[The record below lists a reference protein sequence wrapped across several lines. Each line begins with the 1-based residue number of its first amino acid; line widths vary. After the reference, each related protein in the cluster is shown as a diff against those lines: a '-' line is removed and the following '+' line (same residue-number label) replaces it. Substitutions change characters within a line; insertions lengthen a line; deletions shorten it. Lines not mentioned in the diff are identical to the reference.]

1 MAVLERPLVVVG
13 DTHFSHG
20 GKADTGA
27 MLARLVAQHPGAEL
41 VLNGDIFNLS
51 LDEPSRDPIESSLAM
66 LAPEAELRH
75 ALRTHVAAGGKL
87 ALLPGNHDAGLA
99 SAGTRDALLGWLE
112 LGKNAPVEVLPWFL
126 RRGSV
131 HVEHGHAYDPDNA
144 PTHPLVMP
152 QPGSEPLGVALT
164 RRFLAPNRAF
174 DFAHATEITPLA
186 ALQRAFRAFGVRT
199 PLLLTRYFAT
209 AGRFCSDAGWRPEL
223 AEEKRFGDTLV
234 AEAARHAGLEPERLR
249 ALLQERARPTHE
261 SFERAFFRLYFD
273 RVVSVLSIGAG
284 VSLGVVARSGT
295 ALGVAALGALYL
307 RESRRKS
314 GNRYA
319 GAPVKRLR
327 DASELVLTH
336 TGASLVVFGHTHVP
350 EKAPGYLNPG
360 SFTYRAGEGRP
371 YAYVDETGSGS
382 ERRVT

>member
-20 GKADTGA
+20 GKGDTGR
-27 MLARLVAQHPGAEL
+27 MLARLVAQYPGAEL

-51 LDEPSRDPIESSLAM
+51 LDQPARDPIESSLSM
-66 LAPEAELRH
+66 LAPEDELRR
-75 ALRTHVAAGGKL
+75 ALRTHLGAGGRL
-87 ALLPGNHDAGLA
+87 SVLPGNHDAGLA
-99 SAGTRDALLGWLE
+99 RPGTRDALLAWLE

-131 HVEHGHAYDPDNA
+131 HIEHGHAYDPDNA
-144 PTHPLVMP
+144 PTHPLVVP
-152 QPGSEPLGVALT
+152 RPDSEPLGVALT

-186 ALQRAFRAFGVRT
+186 ALQRALRVFGART
-199 PLLLTRYFAT
+199 PLLLARYFVT
-209 AGRFCSDAGWRPEL
+209 AGRFCGEAGWRPEL
-223 AEEKRFGDTLV
+223 AEEKRLGDTLV
-234 AEAARHAGLEPERLR
+234 AGTAREAGLEPERLQ
-249 ALLQERARPTHE
+249 ALLEDRARPTHE

-273 RVVSVLSIGAG
+273 RVASVLSIGGG
-284 VSLGVVARSGT
+284 VSLGVLARSVPAFG
-295 ALGVAALGALYL
+295 LAALGALYL

-319 GAPVKRLR
+319 GAPVRRLR
-327 DASELVLTH
+327 EASELVLTH

-360 SFTYRAGEGRP
+360 SFTYRAGDGRP

-382 ERRVT
+382 ERRIT